1 MAPILALYPGQ
12 GSQKQGMAID
22 LHHASQKVREL
33 FELAGDIAGRN
44 LYTLLSEGSEEELT
58 AHAQTAIT
66 LASRSANIRLCELGI
81 EIKAHSGFSLGELS
95 AYCSAGIFDDATLF
109 SLVQKR
115 TALMDEM
122 SQKARQTL
130 GSLGMAAVIG
140 LDYEQV
146 THLIAELGLPGLYAA
161 NDNAPNQVVVS
172 GLQESIEKAK
182 AACLEKGARRF
193 IPLKVSGPFHTPFMQ
208 EAVEPFRH
216 FLQTLPMTDPKS
228 VVISSVDGMCVASAA
243 KAVENLSRQLA
254 GPVRWTKVM
263 QYVKTM
269 GDTPVA
275 EVGFGT
281 VLGGLC
287 KNNAIQSSCL
297 SLGEET
303 TIQAYAKEYAR

>member
-1 MAPILALYPGQ
+1 MAPIIALYPGQ

-109 SLVQKR
+109 CLVQKR

-172 GLQESIEKAK
+172 GLSESIARAK
-182 AACLEKGARRF
+182 AAFLEKGAKRF
-193 IPLKVSGPFHTPFMQ
+193 IPLKVSGPFHTPFME
-208 EAVEPFRH
+208 EASQPFRT
-216 FLQTLPMTDPKS
+216 FLDELEMTDPKDL
-228 VVISSVDGMCVASAA
+228 VISSVDGSPITNVRQAR
-243 KAVENLSRQLA
+243 EHLSQQLA
-254 GPVRWTKVM
+254 RPVRWTAVM
-263 QYVKTM
+263 QRINTM
-269 GDTPVA
+269 AGFDIA
-275 EVGFGT
+275 EVGSGT
-281 VLGGLC
+281 VLSGLC
-287 KNNAIQSSCL
+287 KNNGIQSSCL

-303 TIQAYAKEYAR
+303 TIQAYAKERAV